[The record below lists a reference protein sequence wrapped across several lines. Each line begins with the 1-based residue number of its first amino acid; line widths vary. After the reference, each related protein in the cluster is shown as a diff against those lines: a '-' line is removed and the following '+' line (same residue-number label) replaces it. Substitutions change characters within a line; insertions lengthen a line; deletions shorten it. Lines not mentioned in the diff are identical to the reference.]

1 MLRTK
6 LLIAAAVVSSALFS
20 GGASA
25 FVGSL
30 PEAAVK
36 ASSIV
41 EPVTFW
47 AHPYPYGYAWH
58 RPPPPLPCIQYR
70 WVDTL
75 FGPRL
80 ERFYVCGAPL
90 RSRY

>member
-1 MLRTK
+1 MLRIKT
-6 LLIAAAVVSSALFS
+6 LIVAAAASFALYS
-20 GGASA
+20 GAASA

-30 PEAAVK
+30 PEAALK

-41 EPVTFW
+41 EPATFW
-47 AHPYPYGYAWH
+47 GHPYPYGYAWH
-58 RPPPPLPCIQYR
+58 RPPPPVPCIQYR

-80 ERFYVCGAPL
+80 ERFNVCGAPL
-90 RSRY
+90 HSRY

>member
-30 PEAAVK
+30 PGAAVK
-36 ASSIV
+36 ASSIA
-41 EPVTFW
+41 EHVTFW
-47 AHPYPYGYAWH
+47 GHPYPYGYAWH

-90 RSRY
+90 HSRY